1 MNENIFRILTA
12 AILLSTIGTSIYF
25 RRKADR
31 DTGEQVSSKD
41 DNQFLVLVLRIGGL
55 FLWFSPLIY
64 AIHPAWMAWSKMGL
78 PDAIRW
84 AAGIVGF
91 TSLGLNRWTFKSL
104 GTGISPSVS
113 TRREHKLVM
122 SGPYRWIRHPLY
134 VFATLAFLSVA
145 TLADSWFITT
155 LAILPFVLL
164 ALRVPSEEAH
174 LIEKFGDQ
182 YREYMKHTGRFFPR
196 LVQSTTEAF

>member
-12 AILLSTIGTSIYF
+12 TILLSYIGTSIYF

-41 DNQFLVLVLRIGGL
+41 DSQLLVLVLRIGGL

-64 AIHPAWMAWSKMGL
+64 AIHPDWMAWSKMGL
-78 PDAIRW
+78 PDSIRW

-91 TSLGLNRWTFKSL
+91 ASLGLSRWMFKSL
-104 GTGISPSVS
+104 GTGVSPSVG
-113 TRREHKLVM
+113 TRREHKLST

-134 VFATLAFLSVA
+134 VFATLAFLSIA
-145 TLADSWFITT
+145 ALADSWFTAT
-155 LAILPFVLL
+155 LAVLTFVLL

-174 LIEKFGDQ
+174 LIEKFGDE
-182 YREYMKHTGRFFPR
+182 YRDYMKHTGRFFPR
-196 LVQSTTEAF
+196 LIQ